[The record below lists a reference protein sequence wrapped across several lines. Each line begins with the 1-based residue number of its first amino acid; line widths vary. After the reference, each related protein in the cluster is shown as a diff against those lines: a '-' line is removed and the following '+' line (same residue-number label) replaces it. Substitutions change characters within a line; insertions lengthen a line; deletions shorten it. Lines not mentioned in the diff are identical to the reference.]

1 MVFSHKNVIVYSKGT
16 PTGNPTA
23 LAYPT
28 PGTTVSPLDS
38 GGALKYKSQIYQFST
53 SSGTKDPSMTSKPLR
68 NISIIAHVDHGK
80 TTLMDAILK
89 QTGVFSAHQAM
100 VERVM
105 DSNALEREKGIT
117 ITAKN
122 ASVMI
127 GDTKVNIVDTPGHS
141 DFGGEVER
149 VLGSVD
155 GAILLVDAVEGPL
168 PQTRFVLSKA
178 IKHGLKIVLMLNK
191 LDRSELTGSKDRVR
205 DVINQC
211 FDLFVD
217 LGASEEQ
224 CDFPVLYAVARQGWC
239 TTDESELDELL
250 AGTKQG
256 SLQPLFTIIQDYF
269 TAPRVEDAPEFKMQL
284 SNLAWS
290 DYVGQL
296 AIGKVVSG
304 TVNKKD
310 NLFRISIDETTGATQ
325 SKRFQVTNLF
335 VFDGL
340 SHREVDTLTTGDIG
354 VLAGCDEVQIG
365 DTLASSA
372 TATPFARMVIEPPTL
387 KMSFTI
393 NSSPLAGQDGEA
405 IQSRRL
411 RDRLLRE
418 CRSNIAL
425 RFEEAENA
433 DQFFLLG
440 RGELQFAVFMETLRR
455 EGIEFMVGR
464 PVVLFKKD
472 EQGNILEPIEEAI
485 LDLPEEATGDVTEMF
500 QGRKGIMLNFEPTDH
515 GRVRLVFEIPTRCL
529 IGTRSRF
536 LTLTKGTGLF
546 SSKLKDYAPYKGDLL
561 ARKNGSLIA
570 DRAGKC
576 TDYALSSVENLGVMF
591 VKPGTEV
598 YEGMVIGECSRE
610 NDINVNP
617 VRPKKLTNIR
627 SVSSDGLILLSGT
640 RDMSLEQMI
649 EWIDEDEWIECT
661 PKYVRIR
668 KKVLPANMRSVIRK
682 TKD

>member
-1 MVFSHKNVIVYSKGT
+1 MT
-16 PTGNPTA
+16 R
-23 LAYPT
+23 
-28 PGTTVSPLDS
+28 
-38 GGALKYKSQIYQFST
+38 
-53 SSGTKDPSMTSKPLR
+53 TKLR

-89 QTGVFSAHQAM
+89 QAGVFSPHQVM

-122 ASVMI
+122 ASVRLGEI
-127 GDTKVNIVDTPGHS
+127 KVNIVDTPGHS

-191 LDRSELTGSKDRVR
+191 LDRSELSASRDRVR
-205 DVINQC
+205 EVINQC
-211 FDLFVD
+211 FDLFVE

-224 CDFPVLYAVARQGWC
+224 CDFPVVYAVARQGWC
-239 TTDESELDELL
+239 TREEDEIDELL
-250 AGTKQG
+250 AGTKSG
-256 SLQPLFTIIQDYF
+256 SLQPLFQLFTDYF
-269 TAPRVEDAPEFKMQL
+269 TSPRVEKSPDFKMQL

-296 AIGKVVSG
+296 AIGKIVSG
-304 TVNKKD
+304 RVQKKD
-310 NLFRISIDETTGATQ
+310 SIFRLSIDEDTGAIQ
-325 SKRFQVTNLF
+325 QKRFQVTNLF

-340 SHREVDTLTTGDIG
+340 TQQEVDTLSEGDIG
-354 VLAGCDEVQIG
+354 IIAGCAEVQIG
-365 DTLASSA
+365 DTLAASA
-372 TATPFARMVIEPPTL
+372 AAEPFARMVVEPPTL
-387 KMSFTI
+387 KMCFSI
-393 NSSPLAGQDGEA
+393 NTSPLAGQDGEA

-418 CRSNIAL
+418 CRANIAL
-425 RFEEAENA
+425 RFEDSSQP

-464 PVVLFKKD
+464 PIVLFKKD
-472 EQGNILEPIEEAI
+472 EDGNILEPIEEAI
-485 LDLPEEATGDVTEMF
+485 LDLPEACTGDVTEMF
-500 QGRKGIMLNFEPTDH
+500 QGRKGLMENFEATDN
-515 GRVRLVFEIPTRCL
+515 GRVRLVFAIPTRCL
-529 IGTRSRF
+529 IGTRSRY

-546 SSKLKDYAPYKGDLL
+546 STRLKEFAPYKGDLL
-561 ARKNGSLIA
+561 ARKNGALIA
-570 DRAGKC
+570 DRTGKC
-576 TDYALSSVENLGVMF
+576 TDYALSSVENLGTMF
-591 VKPGTEV
+591 IKPGTEV

-617 VRPKKLTNIR
+617 VRPKKLTNVR
-627 SVSSDGLILLSGT
+627 SVSSDGLIILSGT

-661 PKYVRIR
+661 PKHVRIR
-668 KKVLPANMRSVIRK
+668 KKSLAANSRSVIRK
-682 TKD
+682 LKD

>member
-1 MVFSHKNVIVYSKGT
+1 M
-16 PTGNPTA
+16 
-23 LAYPT
+23 
-28 PGTTVSPLDS
+28 TT
-38 GGALKYKSQIYQFST
+38 QN
-53 SSGTKDPSMTSKPLR
+53 LR

-89 QTGVFSAHQAM
+89 QTGVFSAHQAT

-122 ASVMI
+122 ASVML
-127 GDTKVNIVDTPGHS
+127 GSTKVNIVDTPGHS

-155 GAILLVDAVEGPL
+155 GTILLVDAVEGPL

-178 IKHGLKIVLMLNK
+178 IKHNLKIVLMLNK
-191 LDRSELTGSKDRVR
+191 LDRSELAASKDRAQ

-211 FDLFVD
+211 FDLFVE

-224 CDFPVLYAVARQGWC
+224 CDFPVVYAVARQGWC
-239 TTDESELDELL
+239 TRDENEVDELL
-250 AGTKQG
+250 AGTKKG
-256 SLQPLFTIIQDYF
+256 SLQPLFSLIQDYF
-269 TAPRVEDAPEFKMQL
+269 VAPRVEKNPAFKMQL

-304 TVNKKD
+304 RVQKKD
-310 NLFRISIDETTGATQ
+310 TIFRMGHDEDTGAVV
-325 SKRFQVTNLF
+325 SKRFQVSNLF

-340 SHREVDTLTTGDIG
+340 SQREVDSLETGDIG

-365 DTLASSA
+365 DTLASDASVE
-372 TATPFARMVIEPPTL
+372 PFARMVIEPPTL

-393 NSSPLAGQDGEA
+393 NTSPLSGRDGEA

-418 CRSNIAL
+418 CRSNVSL
-425 RFEEAENA
+425 RFEEAESS

-464 PVVLFKKD
+464 PVVLYKKD
-472 EQGNILEPIEEAI
+472 EDGNVLEPIEEAV
-485 LDLPEEATGDVTEMF
+485 LDMPEECAGEVTEMF
-500 QGRKGIMLNFEPTDH
+500 QGRKGIMQSFENIEN
-515 GRVRLVFEIPTRCL
+515 GRVRLVFSIPTRCL
-529 IGTRSRF
+529 IGTRSRY

-546 SSKLKDYAPYKGDLL
+546 STKLLEFAPYKGDLL
-561 ARKNGSLIA
+561 ARKNGALIA

-576 TDYALSSVENLGVMF
+576 TDYALSSIENLGVLF
-591 VKPGTEV
+591 VKPGHEV
-598 YEGMVIGECSRE
+598 YEGLVIGECSRE

-617 VRPKKLTNIR
+617 VRPKKLTNVR

-649 EWIDEDEWIECT
+649 EWLDEDEWIECT
-661 PKYVRIR
+661 PKNIRIR
-668 KKVLPANMRSVIRK
+668 KKILAANGRSVIRK
-682 TKD
+682 LKE

>member
-1 MVFSHKNVIVYSKGT
+1 MT
-16 PTGNPTA
+16 PTN
-23 LAYPT
+23 
-28 PGTTVSPLDS
+28 
-38 GGALKYKSQIYQFST
+38 
-53 SSGTKDPSMTSKPLR
+53 LR
-68 NISIIAHVDHGK
+68 NLSIIAHVDHGK

-89 QTGVFSAHQAM
+89 QAGVFSAHQAT
-100 VERVM
+100 VDRVM

-122 ASVMI
+122 ASIML
-127 GDTKVNIVDTPGHS
+127 GDIKINIVDTPGHS

-178 IKHGLKIVLMLNK
+178 IKHGLKIILMLNK
-191 LDRSELTGSKDRVR
+191 LDRSEISASKERVR

-211 FDLFVD
+211 FDLFVE

-224 CDFPVLYAVARQGWC
+224 CDFPVVYAVARQGWC
-239 TTDESELDELL
+239 TRNEEEIDSLL
-250 AGTKQG
+250 AGTTPG
-256 SLQPLFTIIQDYF
+256 SLQPLFGLIRDYF
-269 TAPRVEDAPEFKMQL
+269 IAPRIEDSPDFKMQL

-304 TVNKKD
+304 TISKKD
-310 NLFRISIDETTGATQ
+310 TAYRLGYAEDTGAVV

-335 VFDGL
+335 KFDGL
-340 SHREVDTLTTGDIG
+340 TQQEVESLSAGDIG
-354 VLAGCDEVQIG
+354 ILAGCEDVQIG
-365 DTLASSA
+365 DTLAASA
-372 TATPFARMVIEPPTL
+372 TAEPFDRIIVEPPTL
-387 KMSFTI
+387 KMCFSI
-393 NSSPLAGQDGEA
+393 NSSPLAGLDGEA

-425 RFEEAENA
+425 RFEEAEQA

-464 PVVLFKKD
+464 PVVLFKRD
-472 EQGNILEPIEEAI
+472 ENGNLLEPIEEAI
-485 LDLPEEATGDVTEMF
+485 LDLPAEATGDVTEMF
-500 QGRKGIMLNFEPTDH
+500 QGRKGLMQSFETAEN
-515 GRVRLVFEIPTRCL
+515 GRVRLVFAIPTRCL
-529 IGTRSRF
+529 IGTRSRY

-546 SSKLKDYAPYKGDLL
+546 STKLKEFASYKGDML
-561 ARKNGSLIA
+561 ARKNGALIA
-570 DRAGKC
+570 DRTGKC
-576 TDYALSSVENLGVMF
+576 TDYALSSVENLGQLF
-591 VKPGTEV
+591 IKPATEV

-627 SVSSDGLILLSGT
+627 SVSSDGLIILAGH
-640 RDMSLEQMI
+640 RDLSLEQMI

-661 PKYVRIR
+661 PKFVRIR
-668 KKVLPANMRSVIRK
+668 KKILGANGRTVIRK
-682 TKD
+682 LKD